1 MIACMEAGRW
11 NEMQFFIGKC
21 VSERDLEKLKD
32 LRGRNLKENVASA
45 LDQHFEDLQAKKGK
59 R

>member
-1 MIACMEAGRW
+1 MEAGRW

-21 VSERDLEKLKD
+21 TSEKDFDKLKE
-32 LRGRNLKENVASA
+32 LRGRNVKENVAQA
-45 LDQHFEDLQAKKGK
+45 LDQHFADIQAKKG

>member
-1 MIACMEAGRW
+1 MEAGRW

-21 VSERDLEKLKD
+21 TSEKDLDKLKE
-32 LRGRNLKENVASA
+32 LRGRNVKENVAQA
-45 LDQHFEDLQAKKGK
+45 LDQHFADIQAKKGK